1 MSACR
6 TKKIT
11 SLEEC
16 ILKIKMARK
25 NPFAT
30 LSATGIKK
38 ALDNQGLFCFNADR
52 TVSYNLTQTPLKP
65 PNSSD
70 IK

>member
-1 MSACR
+1 
-6 TKKIT
+6 
-11 SLEEC
+11 
-16 ILKIKMARK
+16 MARK

-38 ALDNQGLFCFNADR
+38 DLDKQGLFCFNADR
-52 TVSYNLTQTPLKP
+52 TVSSNLTQTPLKP